1 MKLPACIAL
10 LIAIYFTLPA
20 GLAGQQS
27 QPAGTI
33 SSQNTQAA
41 TVPGKQPVVSSEN
54 IPVYTVEFKQQS
66 SVPGITA
73 SPLVSLPILCSPS
86 GTPYI
91 TVPEP
96 PMYSERTIYSLDG
109 KNPRTF
115 SYKNVQGIYDLQFLN
130 FFPTDEAVYVFLSAT
145 KDPKQSDYTLHSS
158 DGQVLGRGA
167 GYHGERHSFILK
179 FDIPGT
185 LKSTIQLPDNLSFH
199 RIAPLPDG
207 TFVAIAYDSL
217 NAAARLLLLADDGT
231 ILRYLSLPSELE
243 QTPELQHGA
252 IGDESDRARAQTSL
266 AQWLFAPVRGRIL
279 LFAAHSNA
287 PVVEIGAAGV
297 TREVSISAP
306 KDYSLSAVIASNDKW
321 LFRYAR
327 KALPMVGE
335 TENRPESR
343 NYLLYEIDPDDGHIK
358 SEIDPGA
365 GPSFGIA
372 CEHDSVLTGFSLGS
386 DSKYLLYTADTPR

>member
-167 GYHGERHSFILK
+167 GYHGKRHSFILK

-252 IGDESDRARAQTSL
+252 TGNESDRAQAQTSL
-266 AQWLFAPVRGRIL
+266 SQWIFAPARGRIL

-297 TREVSISAP
+297 TRERSEE
-306 KDYSLSAVIASNDKW
+306 
-321 LFRYAR
+321 RR
-327 KALPMVGE
+327 VGKE
-335 TENRPESR
+335 
-343 NYLLYEIDPDDGHIK
+343 
-358 SEIDPGA
+358 
-365 GPSFGIA
+365 
-372 CEHDSVLTGFSLGS
+372 CQ
-386 DSKYLLYTADTPR
+386 

>member
-1 MKLPACIAL
+1 
-10 LIAIYFTLPA
+10 
-20 GLAGQQS
+20 
-27 QPAGTI
+27 
-33 SSQNTQAA
+33 
-41 TVPGKQPVVSSEN
+41 
-54 IPVYTVEFKQQS
+54 
-66 SVPGITA
+66 
-73 SPLVSLPILCSPS
+73 
-86 GTPYI
+86 
-91 TVPEP
+91 
-96 PMYSERTIYSLDG
+96 MYSEQTIHALDARD
-109 KNPRTF
+109 PHTYT
-115 SYKNVQGIYDLQFLN
+115 YKNVQGLYDLKFLN
-130 FFPTDEAVYVFLSAT
+130 FFPTDEAVYVFVSAT
-145 KDPKQSDYTLHSS
+145 KDSKQYDYTIHSS
-158 DGQVLGRGA
+158 DGQVLRRGA
-167 GYHGERHSFILK
+167 GYSGERHSFILK
-179 FDIPGT
+179 FDILGT
-185 LKSTIQLPDNLSFH
+185 LKSTMQLPDNLSFH

-252 IGDESDRARAQTSL
+252 IGNESDRAHAQTSL
-266 AQWLFAPVRGRIL
+266 SQWLFAPVRGRIL

-287 PVVEIGAAGV
+287 PIVEIGAAGV

-306 KDYSLSAVIASNDKW
+306 KDYSLSTVIASNDKW

-327 KALPMVGE
+327 KALPKVGE

-343 NYLLYEIDPDDGHIK
+343 NYLLYEIDPNDGHIK

-372 CEHDSVLTGFSLGS
+372 CEHDGVLTGFSLGS